1 MTIRHTRLPVN
12 PLSWPG
18 GAHVASFAMCAMQ
31 NGRVPAQHDNNGIGL
46 SRRSRAS
53 GFGRSGHWAGSGWA
67 FIDRT
72 HAKQRHVCATREN

>member
-1 MTIRHTRLPVN
+1 
-12 PLSWPG
+12 
-18 GAHVASFAMCAMQ
+18 MQ